1 MQGPLFCL
9 LDGQELFL
17 PGGGGSAAG
26 SSAPWCI
33 RGMGLVVGWAV
44 VAVGILSV
52 DYIKILQDDGMRFC
66 VGEGG
71 IKKSSCRGQDDL
83 NRGSISRD
91 YFFTITTRFR

>member
-1 MQGPLFCL
+1 MRAEMECKKYLKSIFWRVQGPLFCL

-26 SSAPWCI
+26 SSASWCI

-52 DYIKILQDDGMRFC
+52 DYIKVL
-66 VGEGG
+66 
-71 IKKSSCRGQDDL
+71 
-83 NRGSISRD
+83 
-91 YFFTITTRFR
+91 